1 MNLKDLSGDEKL
13 ALVAL
18 TEVAVVANR
27 TVTEEELAQVDE
39 VVDALGEDEFHR
51 LADEAEARFADR
63 DHLKTFLLGISN
75 QEARELIY
83 GTALTEAL
91 AEGMP
96 HEEAGLLEW
105 LAAAWQIPVDIGE
118 AEEEGGEEE

>member
-39 VVDALGEDEFHR
+39 VVEALGEDDFHR
-51 LADEAEARFADR
+51 LAEEAETRFADR
-63 DHLKTFLLGISN
+63 AHLKTFLLGITN

-105 LAAAWQIPVDIGE
+105 LAAAWQIPVEIDD
-118 AEEEGGEEE
+118 AEEGEDE

>member
-39 VVDALGEDEFHR
+39 VVDALGEDDFHR
-51 LADEAEARFADR
+51 LAEEAETRFADR
-63 DHLKTFLLGISN
+63 AHLKTFLLGISN